1 MSDTES
7 FESDYHNMSEDI
19 VNSDE
24 SSVDNTNNTS
34 NIDDVPLETIKGDRI
49 YNKHVLIDTGYDSC
63 NSDSYESEPQR
74 SPVVGGLFRHKSIDL
89 LQKQH
94 SGPISTLNNIN
105 DIEDV
110 DLDEVCNIPM
120 CPKHGFKL
128 RNLNSDRLRSGSACS
143 TSSAESDTRT
153 RTLSRSSSRSSIV
166 LAKMS
171 GDITAECIMKKY
183 KNKPRS
189 IKSIKKNKK

>member
-1 MSDTES
+1 
-7 FESDYHNMSEDI
+7 MSEDI

-24 SSVDNTNNTS
+24 ISLNNTD
-34 NIDDVPLETIKGDRI
+34 NVPLETIESDRI
-49 YNKHVLIDTGYDSC
+49 YNKHVLNCLDTDTGYDSC
-63 NSDSYESEPQR
+63 NSDSYDSEPCG
-74 SPVVGGLFRHKSIDL
+74 SPVVGLFRHKSIDL

-94 SGPISTLNNIN
+94 SGPISTLNNID

-143 TSSAESDTRT
+143 TSSAESDTRN

-183 KNKPRS
+183 KNKPRT
-189 IKSIKKNKK
+189 ITSIKKNKK